1 MLRYC
6 SQCGNALTEK
16 EVGDEGLQKFCP
28 ICGRF
33 YFKNPACCVLTA
45 IVNEKNQVL
54 LLKQNYISRNNYTLC
69 SGYLKKDETLE
80 EAVKREVFEETGQR
94 VRSLEYVA
102 SYPFAPKNLIMV
114 GFIAFVTACEF
125 GASTEVD
132 ELIWADWERAKKLVE
147 RENNL
152 SGTHLDRC
160 AAWLREFGKR
170 ENKHRDTHGS

>member
-33 YFKNPACCVLTA
+33 YFENPACCVLTA

-80 EAVKREVFEETGQR
+80 EAVEREVFEETGQR